1 MMIVSLVV
9 AKKTE
14 NGIGIHTDGETGIG
28 TDPEN
33 TGIGIVTGPH
43 GKSVIVT
50 VTGIDVTEKGDIV
63 TVTKVETEKDERSG
77 RREKTE
83 INPKN
88 KEKKNDIARLRAP
101 KRLAAQK
108 RENLYPVRKRAEEHA
123 NQKKQRTKILSRERR
138 VSGLLHHDPVICVAV
153 WSKNFSV
160 STESALSI
168 KLPSSFLFWTQNV
181 VHTSVSSVTHGQG
194 VYLERLVGMCC

>member
-1 MMIVSLVV
+1 MCTV
-9 AKKTE
+9 A
-14 NGIGIHTDGETGIG
+14 IQMA
-28 TDPEN
+28 
-33 TGIGIVTGPH
+33 
-43 GKSVIVT
+43 
-50 VTGIDVTEKGDIV
+50 GIDQYFQGFLDIRYNPQITLDFFLPEK
-63 TVTKVETEKDERSG
+63 
-77 RREKTE
+77 
-83 INPKN
+83 
-88 KEKKNDIARLRAP
+88 DIARLRAP

-123 NQKKQRTKILSRERR
+123 NQKNQRTKILSRERR

-194 VYLERLVGMCC
+194 VYLERLV